1 MSDSTYASRS
11 VAAVCVAAHE
21 CGHAIQDQKQYG
33 PLVLRSTLVPL
44 ANFGSTAAWPVFILG
59 LIMSLR
65 PLVMAGIVLFTLAVL
80 FQLVTL
86 PVEFNASARAIKVLE
101 STGMLGSTEIDG
113 AKKVLRAAAMTYV
126 ASLAASVLQLL
137 RLIILQEEEET
148 VTDVINTREIVL
160 AVLNEV
166 LEEDKYSHI
175 VLREVLEKYQY
186 LEKRDRSFIT
196 RVAEGTLENLIE
208 MDYIISQFSS
218 VKVSRM
224 KPAIRNILRMSVYQ
238 LKYMDSVPDS
248 AVCNEGVKLAQ
259 RKGFFNLKGFVNG
272 VLRSVARNLDK
283 VKYPDPKEMPVPYLS
298 VTYSMPEWI
307 LATAGSASMILRP
320 WRPSAR
326 ASIKIM

>member
-1 MSDSTYASRS
+1 MLLAAYRYGGYGFYFDPTYFLVVIGLLLSLWASSVVNSTFNKYSKVRCMSNLSGAEAARKVSIEHISGKLTDHYDPRSKVLRLSDSTYASRS

-137 RLIILQEEEET
+137 RLIILAGG
-148 VTDVINTREIVL
+148 R
-160 AVLNEV
+160 
-166 LEEDKYSHI
+166 
-175 VLREVLEKYQY
+175 
-186 LEKRDRSFIT
+186 RDR
-196 RVAEGTLENLIE
+196 
-208 MDYIISQFSS
+208 D
-218 VKVSRM
+218 
-224 KPAIRNILRMSVYQ
+224 
-238 LKYMDSVPDS
+238 
-248 AVCNEGVKLAQ
+248 
-259 RKGFFNLKGFVNG
+259 
-272 VLRSVARNLDK
+272 
-283 VKYPDPKEMPVPYLS
+283 
-298 VTYSMPEWI
+298 
-307 LATAGSASMILRP
+307 
-320 WRPSAR
+320 
-326 ASIKIM
+326 

>member
-1 MSDSTYASRS
+1 MPYYYGFDMTYVVFVLPALIFTLIAQGMVQSTFKKYARVPSDRGMTGADAARLVLEQNGVTGVRIASTSGSLTDHYDPRSKVLRLSDSTYASRS

-137 RLIILQEEEET
+137 RLIILAGG
-148 VTDVINTREIVL
+148 R
-160 AVLNEV
+160 
-166 LEEDKYSHI
+166 
-175 VLREVLEKYQY
+175 
-186 LEKRDRSFIT
+186 RDR
-196 RVAEGTLENLIE
+196 
-208 MDYIISQFSS
+208 D
-218 VKVSRM
+218 
-224 KPAIRNILRMSVYQ
+224 
-238 LKYMDSVPDS
+238 
-248 AVCNEGVKLAQ
+248 
-259 RKGFFNLKGFVNG
+259 
-272 VLRSVARNLDK
+272 
-283 VKYPDPKEMPVPYLS
+283 
-298 VTYSMPEWI
+298 
-307 LATAGSASMILRP
+307 
-320 WRPSAR
+320 
-326 ASIKIM
+326 